1 MRVFLPKISEDSKL
15 MDEWDH
21 EKNQGISPE
30 ELTRGSNVKVW
41 WRCRAGHSWET
52 SPNHRNSGS
61 GCPVCANK
69 MVLAGYNDLASRN
82 PELMQEWDYDK
93 NKDILPEDCNYLSN
107 RKVWWKCSQGHS
119 WETSVFNRTRLER
132 RCIYCL
138 GQKAISGKND
148 LATTNPEIIS
158 EWDYERNKNVVP
170 DMLMAGSNQKV
181 WWKCSNGHSWQAA
194 VYSRKKNGCPYCSG
208 RKTLQGVNDL
218 KTTNPV
224 LAEEWDYEKNGTLTP
239 EDTSI
244 QSNKSVW
251 WKCHRGHSWKAKPS
265 ERYSGNGCPECDGR
279 IRMKTHYIS

>member
-158 EWDYERNKNVVP
+158 EWDYEKNKNVVP

-265 ERYSGNGCPECDGR
+265 ERYNGNGCPECDGR